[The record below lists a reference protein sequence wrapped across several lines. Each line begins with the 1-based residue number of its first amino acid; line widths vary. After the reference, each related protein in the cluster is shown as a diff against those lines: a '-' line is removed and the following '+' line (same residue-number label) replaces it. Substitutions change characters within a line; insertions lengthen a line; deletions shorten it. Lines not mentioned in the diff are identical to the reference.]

1 VTNLDNLID
10 DIPRMSVE
18 QLNELIYRLSAEGR
32 LRYDTEVELKKAR
45 MLSQTEQLN
54 LRKSALDKLAR
65 MSEEMGLYDN
75 DPGVLRTAFDEPIE
89 IDAKASLSLSKPDL
103 DRG

>member
-32 LRYDTEVELKKAR
+32 LRYDTEREIDLMR
-45 MLSQTEQLN
+45 
-54 LRKSALDKLAR
+54 RKKLAQEYR
-65 MSEEMGLYDN
+65 DGLDN
-75 DPGVLRTAFDEPIE
+75 DPEVLRTAFDEPIE

>member
-1 VTNLDNLID
+1 VTNLDTITD

-32 LRYDTEVELKKAR
+32 LRYDTQRELDLMR
-45 MLSQTEQLN
+45 
-54 LRKSALDKLAR
+54 RKKLAQEYR
-65 MSEEMGLYDN
+65 DGSDN
-75 DPGVLRTAFDEPIE
+75 DPEVLRHVFDKPIRLNGTVLAGVDN